1 MTTFLSNPDALASAL
16 AAAAELAK
24 VQQASSHGTASQH
37 SHSHRESFSSR
48 NANDTWSPSHDPSY
62 CSTME
67 TKRRKVSHVEEVAN
81 SMMLSSAPS
90 SDSRREDDASVVDD
104 RYNRNNAAASAS
116 SHHHS
121 EDEVE
126 DDDDEEEEDPHNH
139 ANLSSMDRIRKNR
152 ARNRE
157 HARRTR
163 LRKKAQLEQLQE
175 KVSHLQDEQRR
186 LSSSLQ
192 ELCTASI
199 LFGMSHPQELGDSSL
214 VSDQVWKQASLSCKV
229 VPQDQ
234 SIAENTSTPSSD
246 TAPSKRKRFVSC
258 ADANEASTEKQPQIL
273 EATVNGL
280 RITVGGPNTHINW
293 KSGLYTDSSGQERH
307 LSEHELKALRY
318 VPTT

>member
-1 MTTFLSNPDALASAL
+1 
-16 AAAAELAK
+16 
-24 VQQASSHGTASQH
+24 
-37 SHSHRESFSSR
+37 
-48 NANDTWSPSHDPSY
+48 
-62 CSTME
+62 ME

-81 SMMLSSAPS
+81 SMMLSSTPS
-90 SDSRREDDASVVDD
+90 SDSRREDDAPAVDD
-104 RYNRNNAAASAS
+104 DGNNAAASAS

-121 EDEVE
+121 EDEVDE
-126 DDDDEEEEDPHNH
+126 DDEDEDPHNH
-139 ANLSSMDRIRKNR
+139 TNLSSMDRIRKNR

-234 SIAENTSTPSSD
+234 SIAENTSAPSSD

>member
-24 VQQASSHGTASQH
+24 VQQASSYRTASQH
-37 SHSHRESFSSR
+37 SHSHRESSSSR

-81 SMMLSSAPS
+81 SMMLSSTPS
-90 SDSRREDDASVVDD
+90 SDSRREDDAPAVDD
-104 RYNRNNAAASAS
+104 DGNNAAASAS
-116 SHHHS
+116 SHHS
-121 EDEVE
+121 EDEVDE
-126 DDDDEEEEDPHNH
+126 DDEDEDPHNH
-139 ANLSSMDRIRKNR
+139 TNLSSMDRIRKNR

-175 KVSHLQDEQRR
+175 KVSHLQEEQRR